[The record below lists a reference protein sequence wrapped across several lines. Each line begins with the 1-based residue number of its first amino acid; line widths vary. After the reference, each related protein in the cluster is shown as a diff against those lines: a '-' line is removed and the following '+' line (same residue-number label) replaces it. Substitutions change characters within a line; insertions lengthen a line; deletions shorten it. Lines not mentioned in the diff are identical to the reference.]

1 MEQCQ
6 RFCLSYLLFSIDCKK
21 KKESCN
27 PISDN
32 IVYGVFQYPIRF
44 CIPEL

>member
-21 KKESCN
+21 KNCN